1 VTTCKIIISDETN
14 CKITNLDLSTRKKL
28 VNTFKYD
35 IPGARYTPAVKL
47 GRWDGKKAF
56 CQLGGSTYINLLPEI
71 LPILDSEGYNIE
83 LEDLR
88 DYNNQFEFEEVVEDS
103 YSHIVWPK
111 GHRFEGKPIE
121 LRDDQVEAIN
131 TFLRDTQSIQ
141 CLATGFGKTILTAVL
156 SHKCEPYGRTVV
168 VVPSKD
174 LVLQTE
180 EDYLNMGLDVGVF
193 FGTRKEYNKTHTI
206 CTWQSLNS
214 MFKKT
219 KAGEAVVE
227 FGDFIDGVC
236 CIMIDEAH
244 GLKADALLTMMT
256 SVMSRIPI
264 RWGIT
269 GTIPKEDFEKRSL
282 QVSIGD
288 VVGTVKASDLQE
300 KGILS
305 NCHVNIVQM
314 IDHVEYK
321 QYQDELKY
329 LLETEGRLNYMAS
342 LIQQISTT
350 GNTLVLIDRV
360 DPGQALVNCIP
371 GAVFLSGAT
380 KSGKRKDQYDSI
392 AVNDNGVTICTY
404 GIAAVGINVPRIFNL
419 VLIEPGKSFVRVIQ
433 SIGRGIRKAEDKDFV
448 NIYDVTSTCKFAKR
462 HLTKRKQFYTEANYP
477 YAIEKVDWQSTI
489 TPKGT
494 K

>member
-1 VTTCKIIISDETN
+1 MTICKIIISDETN
-14 CKITNLDLSTRKKL
+14 CKLSNLELSTRKKL
-28 VNTFKYD
+28 ANTFKYD
-35 IPGARYTPAVKL
+35 IPGARYTPAVRL

-56 CQLGGSTYINLLPEI
+56 CSLGGQTYINLLPEI
-71 LPILDSEGYNIE
+71 LPILDKEGYDID

-88 DYNNQFEFEEVVEDS
+88 DYNNQFEFEEVAADS
-103 YSHIVWPK
+103 YSHITWPE
-111 GHRFEGKPIE
+111 GHRFAGEPIE

-131 TFLRDTQSIQ
+131 TFLKNTQSLQ

-156 SHKCEPYGRTVV
+156 SNKCEPYGRTVV

-180 EDYLNMGLDVGVF
+180 EDYKNMGLDVGVF

-227 FGDFIDGVC
+227 FGDFIDGVV

-269 GTIPKEDFEKRSL
+269 GTIPKEEFERRSL
-282 QVSIGD
+282 QVSIGE
-288 VVGTVKASDLQE
+288 VVGTVKASELQE

-314 IDHVEYK
+314 IDYAEFK

-329 LLETEGRLNYMAS
+329 LLDTDARLHYIAG
-342 LIQQISTT
+342 LIQDISTT

-360 DPGQALVNCIP
+360 DPGKALVNCIP

-380 KSGKRKDQYDSI
+380 KSDKRKDQYDSI
-392 AVNDNGVTICTY
+392 ATNDNGVTICTY

-448 NIYDVTSTCKFAKR
+448 NIYDITSTCKFAKR

-477 YAIEKVDWQSTI
+477 YAIEKVEWQAI
-489 TPKGT
+489 NPKGT

>member
-1 VTTCKIIISDETN
+1 MTTAKIVISDEAN
-14 CKITNLDLSTRKKL
+14 CKITNLDLNTRKKL
-28 VNTFKYD
+28 VNTFKYE
-35 IPGARYTPAVKL
+35 IPGARYTPAVRL

-56 CQLGGSTYINLLPEI
+56 AQLGGSTYINLLPEI
-71 LPILDSEGYNIE
+71 LAILDSEGYDIE

-88 DYNNQFEFEEVVEDS
+88 DYNNQFEFEEVNEQS
-103 YSHIVWPK
+103 YAHIKWPE
-111 GHRFEGKPIE
+111 GHEAAGKSIL
-121 LRDDQVEAIN
+121 LRDYQVEAIN
-131 TFLRDTQSIQ
+131 TFLQNTQSIQ
-141 CLATGFGKTILTAVL
+141 CLATGSGKTIMTAVL

-180 EDYLNMGLDVGVF
+180 ADYINMGLDVGVF

-236 CIMIDEAH
+236 CIMIDECH

-264 RWGIT
+264 RWGVT
-269 GTIPKEDFEKRSL
+269 GTIPKEDFERRSL
-282 QVSIGD
+282 QVSIGE
-288 VVGTVKASDLQE
+288 VVGTIKASDLQE
-300 KGILS
+300 LGVLS

-314 IDHVEYK
+314 IDHGEYK
-321 QYQDELKY
+321 QYQDELRY
-329 LLETEGRLNYMAS
+329 LLDTEERIKFIATM
-342 LIQQISTT
+342 ITKISAD

-360 DPGQALVNCIP
+360 EPGKLLASLIP
-371 GAVFLSGAT
+371 DAVFLSGAT
-380 KSGKRKDQYDSI
+380 KSTHRKDQYDSI
-392 AVNDNGVTICTY
+392 AVNDNGVTVCTY
-404 GIAAVGINVPRIFNL
+404 GIAAIGINVPRIFNL

-477 YAIEKVDWQSTI
+477 YAIEKVDWQLI
-489 TPKGT
+489 TKG

>member
-1 VTTCKIIISDETN
+1 MATCKIIIESETN
-14 CKITNLDLSTRKKL
+14 CQITGVDLAVRKKL
-28 VNTFKYD
+28 SNKFKFE

-47 GRWDGKKAF
+47 GRWDGKKSF
-56 CQLGGSTYINLLPEI
+56 CSLSLQTYINLLPEI

-88 DYNNQFEFEEVVEDS
+88 DYNNQFEFDEVAGDS
-103 YSHIVWPK
+103 YSHITWPE
-111 GHRFEGKPIE
+111 GHRFAGQPIE

-131 TFLRDTQSIQ
+131 TFLGNTQSIQ

-156 SHKCEPYGRTVV
+156 SHKCEKYGRTVV

-180 EDYLNMGLDVGVF
+180 EDYINMGLDVGVF
-193 FGTRKEYNKTHTI
+193 FGTRKEYDKTHTI

-227 FGDFIDGVC
+227 FCDFIDGVVC
-236 CIMIDEAH
+236 VMIDECH
-244 GLKADALLTMMT
+244 GLKADALLGMMT
-256 SVMSRIPI
+256 GPMSRIPI
-264 RWGIT
+264 RLGIT
-269 GTIPKEDFEKRSL
+269 GTIPKEDFEKYSL
-282 QVSIGD
+282 RVSVGE
-288 VVGTVKASDLQE
+288 VVGTVKASDLQDQ
-300 KGILS
+300 GILS

-314 IDHVEYK
+314 IDYAEFKKYP
-321 QYQDELKY
+321 DELKY
-329 LLETEGRLNYMAS
+329 LLETEGRLHYMAK

-360 DPGQALVNCIP
+360 NPGKALVNCIP

-380 KSGKRKDQYDSI
+380 KSNKRKDQYDSI
-392 AVNDNGVTICTY
+392 ATGDNGVTVCTY

-448 NIYDVTSTCKFAKR
+448 DIYDVTSTCKFAKR
-462 HLTKRKQFYTEANYP
+462 HLTKRKHFYTEANYP
-477 YAIEKVDWQSTI
+477 YTIAKVEWQ
-489 TPKGT
+489 
-494 K
+494 